1 MRHVPM
7 QQRACNCS
15 SRLAPFSVM
24 AHTSPSSSS
33 TTQDAL
39 NALDTRDV
47 TLPQRL
53 WSWLAKQASEQQ
65 CSVDEVLATLI
76 DGYRHP
82 EQAVSPSE
90 RPTAAPNG
98 ATTERGANKT
108 GPDASVT
115 EEDADTD
122 TAADRLRRMS
132 NRLSALRD
140 GATDNAERDPDDTA
154 PDTESLMNEAMSAL
168 QQSANVET
176 ETPDPS
182 ESPSESMFDVVRD
195 EDA

>member
-1 MRHVPM
+1 
-7 QQRACNCS
+7 
-15 SRLAPFSVM
+15 M

-33 TTQDAL
+33 ATQNAL

-65 CSVDEVLATLI
+65 GSVDEVLATLI
-76 DGYRHP
+76 DVHRHP
-82 EQAVSPSE
+82 EQAATQAE
-90 RPTAAPNG
+90 RSSAVPDSAGANTTKRDTSATAAE
-98 ATTERGANKT
+98 TK
-108 GPDASVT
+108 
-115 EEDADTD
+115 DADTD

-140 GATDNAERDPDDTA
+140 DATDDTERDPDDTA

-176 ETPDPS
+176 EPPDPS
-182 ESPSESMFDVVRD
+182 AAPSESMFDVVRD
-195 EDA
+195 ENA

>member
-1 MRHVPM
+1 
-7 QQRACNCS
+7 
-15 SRLAPFSVM
+15 M
-24 AHTSPSSSS
+24 ARTSSSPAG
-33 TTQDAL
+33 TTQNAL

-76 DGYRHP
+76 DAHRHP
-82 EQAVSPSE
+82 EQAVAEAE
-90 RPTAAPNG
+90 RPAAAPNG
-98 ATTERGANKT
+98 TATAANRANKT
-108 GPDASVT
+108 AEDAPSTGQNPDA
-115 EEDADTD
+115 D

-140 GATDNAERDPDDTA
+140 GATEDTEHDPDDVA

-168 QQSANVET
+168 QQSANVER
-176 ETPDPS
+176 ETPDRS
-182 ESPSESMFDVVRD
+182 ESSSESMFDVVRE
-195 EDA
+195 EDV